1 MFDAVPTAACSY
13 TPKAMAMRSDS
24 TTRTD
29 GVADLLS
36 ASRYELMPFESFD
49 GELQYLP
56 DDAVVAVT
64 TSPTLGIEATI
75 EKTETAAEAGYELAP
90 HVAAR
95 YVEDRDHL
103 EEIVTRLSAVGV
115 TDVFVP
121 GGDREEPAG
130 EFESAHDLL
139 AAMEELGHDF
149 EEVGITGYP
158 EGHEF
163 LDEDTLATAME
174 RKEPHATYIVTQLCY
189 DPAAVVD
196 WIESV
201 RDRGVGLPVEV
212 GIPGVMNY
220 QRLVQI
226 SRKVGVGDSI
236 DFLRKTS
243 SVVGFIK
250 RLVGS
255 RGTYEPDDLVDGL
268 APYADDEA
276 YGIRGLHVYTFN
288 NTEATE
294 AWRRRRL
301 EG

>member
-1 MFDAVPTAACSY
+1 MVVHAEPMV
-13 TPKAMAMRSDS
+13 MRSDS

-36 ASRYELMPFESFD
+36 GARYELMPFESFD

-56 DDAVVAVT
+56 DEAVVAVT
-64 TSPTLGIEATI
+64 TSPTLGIEATV
-75 EKTETAAEAGYELAP
+75 EKTEAAAEVGYELAP
-90 HVAAR
+90 HIAAR

-103 EEIVTRLSAVGV
+103 DEILTRLSTVGV

-139 AAMEELGHDF
+139 SAMEELGHDF

-163 LDEDTLATAME
+163 LDEDTLATAMA
-174 RKEPHATYIVTQLCY
+174 RKEPYATYIVTQLCY
-189 DPAAVVD
+189 DPTAVVD
-196 WIESV
+196 WIDRV
-201 RDRGVGLPVEV
+201 RDRGIELPVEV

-243 SVVGFIK
+243 SVVGFVK

-255 RGTYEPDDLVDGL
+255 RGSYEPDDLVDGL
-268 APYADDEA
+268 APYADEEA

-288 NTEATE
+288 NSEATE
-294 AWRRRRL
+294 GWRRRRL